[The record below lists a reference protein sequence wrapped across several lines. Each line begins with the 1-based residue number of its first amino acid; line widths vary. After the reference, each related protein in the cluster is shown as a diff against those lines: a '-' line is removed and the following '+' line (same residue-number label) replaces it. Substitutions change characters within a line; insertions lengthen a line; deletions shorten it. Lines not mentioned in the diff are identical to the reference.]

1 MIWINIKRN
10 GLSATTLKS
19 WQLLTVS
26 WVLFQ
31 RYQFMSSRNFGI
43 CSDECHTGTQVHFR
57 HRNLLA
63 EKL

>member
-1 MIWINIKRN
+1 
-10 GLSATTLKS
+10 LKS

-57 HRNLLA
+57 DPLA